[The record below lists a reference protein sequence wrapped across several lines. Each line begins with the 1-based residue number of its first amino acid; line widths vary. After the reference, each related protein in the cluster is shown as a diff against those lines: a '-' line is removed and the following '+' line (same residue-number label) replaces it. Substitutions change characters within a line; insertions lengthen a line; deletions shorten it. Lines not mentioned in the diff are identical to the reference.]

1 VWSRRILVANVVV
14 QAGIVVTGALVRLT
28 GSGLGCPTWPEC
40 APGSLIPTP
49 DQPEGVTK
57 LIEFGNRTL
66 TFVLAIVALA
76 ALVAVVRRRPRRWS
90 LIRLALACI
99 LGIAAQAIIG
109 GITVLTGLN
118 PWSVGAHFLV
128 SIVIIA
134 AAVALLER
142 WDDEGDA
149 RPVPLVRPELRWW
162 SWLLVAVS
170 LIVVVLGVLVTGS
183 GPHAGD
189 ADVVTRMP
197 FDPRTISWLHADS
210 VLLFLG
216 LLIGLILAFR
226 LLDAPARAR
235 RRAWWL
241 FGISMAQGAVGYIQ
255 YFTGLPE
262 LLVAFHVLG
271 ACLVWI
277 AALRIPYALR
287 TRAAA

>member
-1 VWSRRILVANVVV
+1 V

-49 DQPEGVTK
+49 DQPEGFTK

-66 TFVLAIVALA
+66 TFVLAIVAIA
-76 ALVAVVRRRPRRWS
+76 VLVAVVRRRPRRRP
-90 LIRLALACI
+90 LIALALACLLGI
-99 LGIAAQAIIG
+99 LGQAIIG
-109 GITVLTGLN
+109 GVTVLTGLN
-118 PWSVGAHFLV
+118 PWSVGAHFLLSV
-128 SIVIIA
+128 ALIA
-134 AAVALLER
+134 AAVALLDR

-149 RPVPLVRPELRWW
+149 RPVALVRPEIRWW
-162 SWLLVAVS
+162 SWLLVAVG
-170 LIVVVLGVLVTGS
+170 LVVVVLGVLVTGS

-197 FDPRTISWLHADS
+197 FDPRTISWLHADA

-216 LLIGLILAFR
+216 LQIGLLLALR
-226 LLDAPARAR
+226 LMDAPASAVR
-235 RRAWWL
+235 RTAWL
-241 FGISMAQGAVGYIQ
+241 LGISLAQGVIGYAQ

-262 LLVAFHVLG
+262 VLVALHVLG

-277 AALRIPYALR
+277 AVLRIPFSLR
-287 TRAAA
+287 TRSAA

>member
-1 VWSRRILVANVVV
+1 
-14 QAGIVVTGALVRLT
+14 
-28 GSGLGCPTWPEC
+28 
-40 APGSLIPTP
+40 
-49 DQPEGVTK
+49 VTK

-76 ALVAVVRRRPRRWS
+76 ALVAVVRRRPRRRS
-90 LIRLALACI
+90 LILLALACI
-99 LGIAAQAIIG
+99 LGIAAQAVIG

-118 PWSVGAHFLV
+118 PWSVGAHFVV
-128 SIVIIA
+128 SIAIIA

-149 RPVPLVRPELRWW
+149 RPVALVRPELRWW
-162 SWLLVAVS
+162 SWLLVLVS
-170 LIVVVLGVLVTGS
+170 LVVVVLGVLVTGS

-189 ADVVTRMP
+189 ADVLTRMP

-226 LLDAPARAR
+226 LLDAPIRAQ

-241 FGISMAQGAVGYIQ
+241 LTVSLAQGVIGYVQ

-262 LLVAFHVLG
+262 VLVALHVLG

-277 AALRIPYALR
+277 AALRIPFALR
-287 TRAAA
+287 SRSVA